1 MEELELKPNIRY
13 YTKTELVQGLKSQI
27 ARNNNQAVKALL
39 TIYRNQTYE
48 EQTVQETI
56 EDNGIGFNGTD
67 AEFCSS
73 LAENY
78 LKFHRLSDKQ
88 YNSLRK
94 VMQKY
99 AGQLITQSIDLGKIK
114 CKCRGKYY
122 W

>member
-1 MEELELKPNIRY
+1 MEELELNPNIRY
-13 YTKTELVQGLKSQI
+13 YTKEELVQGLKSQI

-39 TIYRNQTYE
+39 TVYRNQTFE

-78 LKFHRLSDKQ
+78 LRFHRLSDKQ
-88 YNSLRK
+88 YSSLRK

-99 AGQLITQSIDLGKIK
+99 ARQLITQSIDLGKIK

>member
-1 MEELELKPNIRY
+1 MEKLELNPNAKY
-13 YTKTELVQGLKSQI
+13 YTKEELVQGLKSQI
-27 ARNNNQAVKALL
+27 AQNNNQAVKALL

-78 LKFHRLSDKQ
+78 LRFHRLSDKQ
-88 YNSLRK
+88 YSSLRK

-99 AGQLITQSIDLGKIK
+99 ARQLITQSIDLGKIK

>member
-1 MEELELKPNIRY
+1 MEELELNPNRRY
-13 YTKTELVQGLKSQI
+13 YTKEELVQGLKSQI

-39 TIYRNQTYE
+39 TVYRNQTFE

-78 LKFHRLSDKQ
+78 LRFHRLSDKQ

-99 AGQLITQSIDLGKIK
+99 ARQLITQSIDLGKIK

>member
-1 MEELELKPNIRY
+1 MEELELKPNTRY
-13 YTKTELVQGLKSQI
+13 YTKAELVKGLKSQI

-78 LKFHRLSDKQ
+78 LRFHRLSDKQ

>member
-1 MEELELKPNIRY
+1 MEELELNPNTRY
-13 YTKTELVQGLKSQI
+13 YTKEELVQGLKSQI
-27 ARNNNQAVKALL
+27 ARNNNQVVKALL
-39 TIYRNQTYE
+39 TVYRNQTYE

-78 LKFHRLSDKQ
+78 LRFHRLSDKQ
-88 YNSLRK
+88 YSSLRK

-99 AGQLITQSIDLGKIK
+99 ARQLITQSIDLGKIK

>member
-1 MEELELKPNIRY
+1 MEELELKPNTRY
-13 YTKTELVQGLKSQI
+13 YTKAELVQGLKSQI

-78 LKFHRLSDKQ
+78 LRFHRLSDKQ

-99 AGQLITQSIDLGKIK
+99 AGQLITRSIDLGKIK

>member
-1 MEELELKPNIRY
+1 MEELELKPNTRY
-13 YTKTELVQGLKSQI
+13 YTKAELVQELKSQI

-39 TIYRNQTYE
+39 AIYRNQTYE

-78 LKFHRLSDKQ
+78 LRFHRLSDKQ

>member
-1 MEELELKPNIRY
+1 MEELELKPNTRY
-13 YTKTELVQGLKSQI
+13 YTKAELVQGLKSQI

-78 LKFHRLSDKQ
+78 LKFHKLSDKQ

>member
-1 MEELELKPNIRY
+1 MEELELNPNTRY
-13 YTKTELVQGLKSQI
+13 YTKEELVQGLKSQI

-39 TIYRNQTYE
+39 TVYRNQTYE

-78 LKFHRLSDKQ
+78 LRFHRLSDKQ
-88 YNSLRK
+88 YSSLRK

-99 AGQLITQSIDLGKIK
+99 ARQLITQSIDLGKIK

>member
-1 MEELELKPNIRY
+1 MEELELKPNTRY
-13 YTKTELVQGLKSQI
+13 YTKAELVQRLKSQI

-78 LKFHRLSDKQ
+78 LRFHRLSDKQ

>member
-1 MEELELKPNIRY
+1 MEELELKPNTKY
-13 YTKTELVQGLKSQI
+13 YTKAELVQGLKNQI
-27 ARNNNQAVKALL
+27 ARNNNQAIKALL

-78 LKFHRLSDKQ
+78 LRFHRLSDKQ

>member
-1 MEELELKPNIRY
+1 MEKLELNPNTKY
-13 YTKTELVQGLKSQI
+13 YTKEELVQGLKSQI

-78 LKFHRLSDKQ
+78 LRFHRLSDKQ
-88 YNSLRK
+88 YSSLRK

-99 AGQLITQSIDLGKIK
+99 ARQLITQSIDLGKIK